1 MADPDAP
8 QVPIIN
14 HPDIRRMLIWMK
26 AHVSGMRSLNYYVG
40 LCFDKVLTA
49 ENDADRSR
57 WQGLIELLTP
67 IVKAYCADK
76 SFEVCTQAVQ
86 VYGGYGYTREYP
98 VEQLLRDSKIFSI
111 YEGSNGIQAMDLLAR
126 KLGMAKGEHFM
137 NLITEIK
144 KTASHAEKIK
154 KLAPIAAEVDVAA
167 DQLLDCAFFLGKNA
181 MSDKVLA
188 AFSHAYPFLEIM
200 GDVVLSWLLLWRAV
214 AAFPELEKRLAD
226 VDEEKKGDIIRK
238 NSDAAFYDGQIRQ
251 AGYFAFSVL
260 PLSMGKIKNIKCFD
274 DSAVEMAEA
283 SF

>member
-49 ENDADRSR
+49 ENDEDKAR

-67 IVKAYCADK
+67 IVKAYSADK

-126 KLGMAKGEHFM
+126 KLGMAKGEYFM
-137 NLITEIK
+137 NLIAEIK
-144 KTASHAEKIK
+144 KTASLAEKIK
-154 KLAPIAAEVDVAA
+154 ELAPIAVEVKAA
-167 DQLLDCAFFLGKNA
+167 SDQLVECAFSLGQNA
-181 MSDKVLA
+181 MSEKVLT
-188 AFSHAYPFLEIM
+188 AFSHAYPFLEVM

-214 AAFPELEKRLAD
+214 VAFPKLEKRLAN
-226 VDEEKKGDIIRK
+226 VDEEKKDDVIRK
-238 NSDAAFYDGQIRQ
+238 NSEAAFYDGQIRQ

-260 PLSMGKIKNIKCFD
+260 PLSMGKIKNIKNFD
-274 DSAVEMAEA
+274 GSAVKMAES